1 MFIPTITGQG
11 SDEQQARL
19 LPLCNSLQIIG
30 TYAQTEL
37 GHGTFVRG
45 LETTAT
51 YHAPTQQFIIH
62 SPTQTAT
69 KWWPGGL
76 GKTATHAVVMA
87 RLFVGGTDH
96 GPHAFVVQLRSLQTH
111 KCLEGVQ
118 IGDIG
123 PKFGYNGV
131 DNGFLRFDH
140 VLVGRDAMLSR
151 FSQARVL
158 SLPCNTF
165 AAHHTTANDARVT
178 AFHGAVVRG
187 TQHSAARTS
196 RVAQQGRAAQVTP
209 EGRYVPPP
217 KDNQKATYST
227 MLFVRSDIVAQAA
240 RYLAKATCIATR
252 YCCVRRQTAPK
263 PGARELQARRPPG
276 LARAHFVSCCLLCL

>member
-11 SDEQQARL
+11 SDEQQERL
-19 LPLCNSLQIIG
+19 LPLCNTLQIIG

-62 SPTQTAT
+62 SPTQTST

-76 GKTATHAVVMA
+76 GKTATHAVVIA
-87 RLFVGGTDH
+87 RLFVGGKDH
-96 GPHAFVVQLRSLQTH
+96 GPHSFVVQLRSLETH

-151 FSQARVL
+151 FSQVLRYVRTHHLARGWML
-158 SLPCNTF
+158 ALPEVAVRMRVHKINV
-165 AAHHTTANDARVT
+165 AHGGGQTCAVCGAGDARGEV
-178 AFHGAVVRG
+178 
-187 TQHSAARTS
+187 
-196 RVAQQGRAAQVTP
+196 RAAA
-209 EGRYVPPP
+209 EGQSEGDVQHHALRALRHRRARRALPRQGHVHRHALLLRAPPDCP
-217 KDNQKATYST
+217 H
-227 MLFVRSDIVAQAA
+227 
-240 RYLAKATCIATR
+240 
-252 YCCVRRQTAPK
+252 
-263 PGARELQARRPPG
+263 ARRPRASG
-276 LARAHFVSCCLLCL
+276 ASLLAPSLLPTLWLYAHL

>member
-11 SDEQQARL
+11 TEEQQKAL
-19 LPLCNSLQIIG
+19 LPLCNTLQIIG

-51 YHAPTQQFIIH
+51 YHVQSKQFIIH
-62 SPTQTAT
+62 SPTETST

-87 RLFVGGTDH
+87 RLFVQGVDH
-96 GPHAFVVQLRSLQTH
+96 GPHAFVVQLRSLDDH
-111 KCLEGVQ
+111 KCLPGIM

-140 VLVGRDAMLSR
+140 VIVGRDAMLSR
-151 FSQARVL
+151 F
-158 SLPCNTF
+158 
-165 AAHHTTANDARVT
+165 
-178 AFHGAVVRG
+178 
-187 TQHSAARTS
+187 
-196 RVAQQGRAAQVTP
+196 AQVS
-209 EGRYVPPP
+209 VPLPFVT
-217 KDNQKATYST
+217 KA
-227 MLFVRSDIVAQAA
+227 R
-240 RYLAKATCIATR
+240 
-252 YCCVRRQTAPK
+252 
-263 PGARELQARRPPG
+263 
-276 LARAHFVSCCLLCL
+276 